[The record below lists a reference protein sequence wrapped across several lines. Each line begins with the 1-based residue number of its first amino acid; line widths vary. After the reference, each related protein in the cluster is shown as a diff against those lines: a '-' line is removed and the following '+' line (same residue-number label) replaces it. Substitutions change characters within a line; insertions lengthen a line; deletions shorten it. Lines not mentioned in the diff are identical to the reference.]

1 MALSKIICGVTFLF
15 FIATIIGC
23 EPNVSVEEG
32 NDLTAEQLPG
42 YWEVTQAIRDKKPTT
57 TLEGAYFEFDE
68 KKVAKLNVDGR
79 DQTGTY
85 KLKDKIVEISGTSM
99 DGKYKILQLQND
111 SMRLSV
117 SKDIRGFVYN
127 FVFNMVKTTPPVEDN
142 E

>member
-1 MALSKIICGVTFLF
+1 MALNKIICGVTFLF
-15 FIATIIGC
+15 FTATIIGC
-23 EPNVSVEEG
+23 EPNTATEEQ
-32 NDLTAEQLPG
+32 DLTAEQLPG

-57 TLEGAYFEFDE
+57 TLEDAYFEFGAE
-68 KKVAKLNVDGR
+68 KVAKLNVDGR

-85 KLKDKIVEISGTSM
+85 ELKDKIVEISGTSM

-127 FVFNMVKTTPPVEDN
+127 FVFNMIKTTPPVEKN